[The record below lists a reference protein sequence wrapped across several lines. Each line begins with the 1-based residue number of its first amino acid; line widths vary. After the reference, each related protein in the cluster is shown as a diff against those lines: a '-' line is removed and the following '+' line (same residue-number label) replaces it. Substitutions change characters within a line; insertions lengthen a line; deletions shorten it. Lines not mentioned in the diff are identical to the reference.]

1 MLIVTKKFGYRR
13 NETKDECQENS
24 CQRGDQSKTGGE
36 HGVGML
42 LLIVG
47 IAEKGS
53 FHSKGQQD
61 QNEDSIGIN
70 VGGDTVVARLGGH
83 IMSVERDE
91 HVVEETSD
99 DAAQTIDG
107 SIFC

>member
-61 QNEDSIGIN
+61 QNEDSSRPIGWAYN
-70 VGGDTVVARLGGH
+70 ECRAGRAC
-83 IMSVERDE
+83 S
-91 HVVEETSD
+91 
-99 DAAQTIDG
+99 
-107 SIFC
+107 